1 MVNIPSSIVP
11 TLNSEKATFPKE
23 PTKVF
28 HNSEIQQDLILAF
41 PFPAKFCKKML
52 WHFSLCTKT
61 SGGLV
66 GTFLCCCTE
75 AAFSFASE
83 QLSTTSVLPSYF
95 IDIFMSAICIPL
107 SWTKPSFPLQ
117 LTGSL
122 FHKFQINF
130 LHCLEHLFIIIN
142 IYLTITNIVF
152 VDFTV
157 PNSFQSSQ
165 CIISLTVSSYMQSHI
180 STSNT
185 SQNFL

>member
-107 SWTKPSFPLQ
+107 S
-117 LTGSL
+117 
-122 FHKFQINF
+122 
-130 LHCLEHLFIIIN
+130 
-142 IYLTITNIVF
+142 
-152 VDFTV
+152 
-157 PNSFQSSQ
+157 
-165 CIISLTVSSYMQSHI
+165 
-180 STSNT
+180 
-185 SQNFL
+185 